1 MKKLGTSENL
11 ANIVYLAIGSNL
23 GNKIYN
29 IELAKLELENYKIKI
44 LRSSSNYLSKSW
56 PDNTKPNF
64 INIVIKVKTS
74 FQPIQL
80 LKVCNSIEDKLG
92 RVRSK
97 KNEPRTCDIDIIDY
111 NGEVFSSEELKII
124 VPHKSMSS
132 RNFVLYP
139 LKEICPSWM
148 HPLTKKNIDNLIKDL
163 NTSNN
168 EITKLNQND
177 INNHVK

>member
-1 MKKLGTSENL
+1 MIFLG
-11 ANIVYLAIGSNL
+11 IGSNL
-23 GNKIYN
+23 PSKFGNRFKNIILATSYLKQSN
-29 IELAKLELENYKIKI
+29 IEIVKQ
-44 LRSSSNYLSKSW
+44 SSFYETFAYPNKSD
-56 PDNTKPNF
+56 PKF
-64 INIVIKVKTS
+64 INIVISVKTKLTIS
-74 FQPIQL
+74 ELMSL
-80 LKVCNSIEDKLG
+80 LIKIEKKLE
-92 RVRSK
+92 RQRSK

-148 HPLTKKNIDNLIKDL
+148 HPLTKKNIDILIKDL

-177 INNHVK
+177 INNYVK